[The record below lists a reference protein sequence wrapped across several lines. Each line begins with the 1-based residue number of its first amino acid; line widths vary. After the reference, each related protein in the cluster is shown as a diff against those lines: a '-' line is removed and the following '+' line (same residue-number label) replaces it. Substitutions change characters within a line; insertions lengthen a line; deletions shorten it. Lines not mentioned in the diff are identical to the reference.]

1 MNRPTQ
7 TRPRVEHLDH
17 DRIDAALARITMVA
31 RTMDSLYAI
40 PGTKIRLGLDAIL
53 GLVPVA
59 GDLISQAIATY
70 IIWEARQLGVSKLTL
85 ARMFAN
91 TLVDTMIG
99 AVPLAG
105 DVFDVVFR
113 ANMKNLRILQRHL
126 EKRGYRPAAERTVI
140 EGEYRRVA

>member
-1 MNRPTQ
+1 MDRPTR
-7 TRPRVEHLDH
+7 TRPRVERLDDEH
-17 DRIDAALARITMVA
+17 IEAALARITMLA

-40 PGTKIRLGLDAIL
+40 PGTKIRLGLDAIF
-53 GLVPVA
+53 GLVPIA
-59 GDLISQAIATY
+59 GDLISQAISTY
-70 IIWEARQLGVSKLTL
+70 IIWEARQLGVSKLTM

-105 DVFDVVFR
+105 DVFDVAFR

-126 EKRGYRPAAERTVI
+126 ERRGYRPAGSRPVI